1 MINHTGLLNG
11 RHCPIF
17 HVSMNRPGELRPRN
31 GFAFNT
37 TATDYLNA
45 HVILVFSCI
54 ILLKLSDI
62 SFLNQLPGPQRE
74 GGRLSNR
81 GVGVGFWLVLYTVRV
96 SEREVPTA
104 EYVERKSIFSLVCLA
119 NEIHFLPTCTS
130 ATARCLF
137 FTPRASRT
145 SASSCHQRL
154 NY

>member
-1 MINHTGLLNG
+1 
-11 RHCPIF
+11 
-17 HVSMNRPGELRPRN
+17 MNDDQSHGAAEWAPLSNFSCFDESPGELRPRN

-137 FTPRASRT
+137 FTPRASCT
-145 SASSCHQRL
+145 SLPHHATKD
-154 NY
+154 